1 MVTSS
6 DQFRRQER
14 TDWTKGQSSGERV
27 KWRQRARLK
36 RLIFR
41 RRENET
47 NPKRIDA
54 RIRSESTPRE
64 TPAVNNEPVA

>member
-6 DQFRRQER
+6 DQFRTSG
-14 TDWTKGQSSGERV
+14 TDGLDNWQSSGERV

-47 NPKRIDA
+47 NPKHA
-54 RIRSESTPRE
+54 NP
-64 TPAVNNEPVA
+64 